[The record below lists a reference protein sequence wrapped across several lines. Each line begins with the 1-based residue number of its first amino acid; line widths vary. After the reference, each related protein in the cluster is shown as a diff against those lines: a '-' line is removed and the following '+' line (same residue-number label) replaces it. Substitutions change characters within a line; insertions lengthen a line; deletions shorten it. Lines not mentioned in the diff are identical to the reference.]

1 MKKLNKLSLGMKAD
15 KQREVCLGE
24 LIKVKP
30 HKFKKQIELKGKTF
44 HKIEVEIVEVSK
56 ERNLAVAPDL
66 IYYKED
72 YLLKVIA
79 KAWKDGVELFVDNP
93 LYYHNAP
100 ICVPDGTFETKI
112 DEFGK
117 EMQVA
122 NFMEDPEEALK
133 QIVLETIRV
142 TSLKE

>member
-30 HKFKKQIELKGKTF
+30 HKFKKQIELKGKSL
-44 HKIEVEIVEVSK
+44 HEIEVEIVEVSG
-56 ERNLAVAPDL
+56 EGD
-66 IYYKED
+66 
-72 YLLKVIA
+72 LLKVITR
-79 KAWKDGVELFVDNP
+79 AWKDGVEVFVDNP

-100 ICVPDGTFETKI
+100 ICVPDGTFETKV

-122 NFMEDPEEALK
+122 NFIENPEEALR
-133 QIVLETIRV
+133 QIVIETIRV
-142 TSLKE
+142 TLKE

>member
-1 MKKLNKLSLGMKAD
+1 MKTLNKLALGMRAD

-30 HKFKKQIELKGKTF
+30 HKFKKQVEIKGKSL
-44 HKIEVEIVEVSK
+44 HEIEVEIVSVSK
-56 ERNLAVAPDL
+56 EL
-66 IYYKED
+66 INGND
-72 YLLKVIA
+72 LLKVIA
-79 KAWKDGVELFVDNP
+79 KAWKDGIEVYVDNP

-100 ICVPDGTFETKI
+100 IMVPDGTFEMKI

-122 NFMEDPEEALK
+122 NFVENPEEALR
-133 QIVLETIRV
+133 QIVLETLKI
-142 TSLKE
+142 TALKE

>member
-1 MKKLNKLSLGMKAD
+1 MKTLNKLALGMKAD

-24 LIKVKP
+24 LVKVKP
-30 HKFKKQIELKGKTF
+30 YKFKKSVKIKGKGL
-44 HKIEVEIVEVSK
+44 HEIEVEIVEVSTG
-56 ERNLAVAPDL
+56 EGEYWFPGPRDN
-66 IYYKED
+66 
-72 YLLKVIA
+72 LLKVIA
-79 KAWKDGVELFVDNP
+79 KAWKDGIELFVDNP

-100 ICVPDGTFETKI
+100 IMVPDGTFEMKI

-122 NFMEDPEEALK
+122 NFVENPEEALR
-133 QIVLETIRV
+133 QIVWETIRV